1 MKGILA
7 NMSLPLILV
16 AAYFAFTVMI
26 AVRSSQ
32 RQMTSNSFLNA
43 TRTLPTWVAT
53 LSFLAASCGALEI
66 VGLSGVAARYGVQVF
81 HFYWIGAIPA
91 LIFVSFFLL
100 PIYER
105 LGVRSVPE
113 FLARK
118 FGRGMRL
125 LNACLLLVSTCLT
138 AGVSLYALAEVLH
151 VTGGWSFTLCLL
163 ATSGVVLL
171 NVLVGGFRGTMR
183 IEVLHFFF
191 MVAGLL
197 PMLFLSRHTSGVAA
211 RWGTQLHAW
220 RMTPIVS
227 NDAPLDLLGVVV
239 GLGLVIGFSYWCTD
253 FLMMQR
259 ALAART
265 AESARRVPLYAG
277 FGKLMFGFLVVLPV
291 LRAGHI
297 GVSAQGA
304 LDQTAPLVMQSLY
317 GPKFLALG
325 MMAIVASLMT
335 GVVANVSAFAALW
348 TQEIYGTILRPARSE
363 QHYIRMGRGASVI
376 CIVLSLGGALGTQW
390 FESLSQFL
398 LAIFSLSL
406 VPFFAV
412 ILASVTSRRCADRS
426 AVVAV
431 LAGVGVGCA
440 GQLAYG
446 LHWLH
451 AGSQLNA
458 NFRIA
463 IGVFAATFGIYLA
476 ASNAHGGGELREED
490 VATAAGKA
498 SIPPSLYFLAALL
511 ASCCLLCNLIWF

>member
-7 NMSLPLILV
+7 DMSLPLVLV
-16 AAYFAFTVMI
+16 AAYFALTVLI
-26 AVRSSQ
+26 AVRSS
-32 RQMTSNSFLNA
+32 RQQATSNTFLNA
-43 TRTLPTWVAT
+43 TGTLPTWVAT
-53 LSFLAASCGALEI
+53 LSFLAANCGALEI

-91 LIFVSFFLL
+91 LIIVSFFLL
-100 PIYER
+100 PVYER

-113 FLARK
+113 FLERR
-118 FGRGMRL
+118 FGREVRL

-151 VTGGWSFTLCLL
+151 VAGGWSFTACLL
-163 ATSGVVLL
+163 ATSMVVMV
-171 NVLVGGFRGTMR
+171 NVLIGGFRGTMR
-183 IEVLHFFF
+183 TEVLHFFF
-191 MVAGLL
+191 MVAGLA
-197 PMLFLSRHTSGVAA
+197 PMLFLSRHMSPAVE
-211 RWGTQLHAW
+211 RWGIQLHVW
-220 RMTPIVS
+220 RMTPVVS
-227 NDAPLDLLGVVV
+227 NDAPVDLLGVVA

-291 LRAGHI
+291 LRAGHV
-297 GVSAQGA
+297 GAAGQGA
-304 LDQTAPLVMQSLY
+304 LDRTAPLLMRTLY
-317 GPKFLALG
+317 WPKLLALG
-325 MMAIVASLMT
+325 MIAIVASLMT

-348 TQEIYGTILRPARSE
+348 TQEIYRTAVRPGKIER
-363 QHYIRMGRGASVI
+363 HYIRVGRWASVV
-376 CIVLSLGGALGTQW
+376 CIVLSLGGALATLW

-412 ILASVTSRRCADRS
+412 ILASVMSRRCATRNVMG
-426 AVVAV
+426 AI
-431 LAGVGVGCA
+431 LAGAGIGCA
-440 GQLAYG
+440 GQVVYG

-463 IGVFAATFGIYLA
+463 IAVFVTTFGFYMA
-476 ASNAHGGGELREED
+476 TSRAPRGDERRED
-490 VATAAGKA
+490 AIPAIAGKA
-498 SIPPSLYFLAALL
+498 SISPSLYFLAALL
-511 ASCCLLCNLIWF
+511 LSCCLLCNVIWF